1 MKKLFF
7 AALFT
12 LSLSAFAFGQEKSQH
27 IPKWIST
34 EGYWQVVSNIK
45 APKENVVYFFNNE
58 NVLIYKENISGM
70 KLKLN
75 KRKTLLRLK
84 TALDEALQAWTNNK
98 MFKDND
104 VLIATAFKR

>member
-7 AALFT
+7 TTLFILALSGFGFT
-12 LSLSAFAFGQEKSQH
+12 QEKSQH
-27 IPKWIST
+27 FPKWIST

-45 APKENVVYFFNNE
+45 TPKNNVVYFFNNE
-58 NVLIYKENISGM
+58 NVVIYKENINGM

-75 KRKTLLRLK
+75 KRKTLQRLK
-84 TALDEALQAWTNNK
+84 TALDEALQAWAKNK
-98 MFKDND
+98 MFRDND